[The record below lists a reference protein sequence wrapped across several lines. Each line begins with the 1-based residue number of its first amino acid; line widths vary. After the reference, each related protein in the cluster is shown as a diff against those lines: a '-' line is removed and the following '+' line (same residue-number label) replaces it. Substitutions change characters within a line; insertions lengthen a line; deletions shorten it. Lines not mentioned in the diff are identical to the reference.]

1 MLHMDEIMG
10 KTPLKD
16 LSQIQLV
23 LPRIPSRALHKLQ
36 VSMNHEVQ
44 SRAHKDLAELQQAT
58 KKRDMLEILCEQAK
72 FETQE
77 ERERRNRLEKKF
89 RNIRE
94 DSKGCASEEITSEEK
109 IDQIAQEIDQYQKEI
124 ENL

>member
-1 MLHMDEIMG
+1 MDEIVG

-23 LPRIPSRALHKLQ
+23 LLWIPSRNLHKLQ

-44 SRAHKDLAELQQAT
+44 SREGKDLVDLQQET
-58 KKRDMLEILCEQAK
+58 KKWDMLEILCEQAK

-77 ERERRNRLEKKF
+77 ERERRNGLDKKVVGTYE
-89 RNIRE
+89 RIP
-94 DSKGCASEEITSEEK
+94 K
-109 IDQIAQEIDQYQKEI
+109 IV
-124 ENL
+124 